1 MLPQDPAILLS
12 YINMKLRDGGLS
24 LQDFCDENGV
34 SREELEA
41 KLASAGFCYDEETGC
56 FR

>member
-12 YINMKLRDGGLS
+12 YINMKLRDSGLS

-41 KLASAGFCYDEETGC
+41 KLASAGFRYDEETGR